1 MGKLA
6 LAAIEEM
13 ESPRDIL
20 RRAIEAKKAV
30 DAKAEQARCAVA
42 RARLMASNAESDAAN
57 YQDIANELA
66 AYTAGQIA
74 TSVLTANEPDLEIS
88 PELKARQVEAEKAN
102 QKVSDAKAKLATVLA
117 AEGVLADGLTAAERE
132 AKMAAE
138 AVNRAAIAVIA
149 EEAEAYLKKAI
160 KAQAKL
166 WVMDDIL
173 AGFAS
178 IYERKMPQEFQSR
191 RARFKRG
198 DREAVARIENLAH
211 GDYAQWKQHLAGV
224 HRRMGQVWEGYLNR
238 LENDADATLPELQK

>member
-6 LAAIEEM
+6 LAAIEKA

-20 RRAIEAKKAV
+20 RQAIEAKKAV

-66 AYTAGQIA
+66 AYIAGQIA

-102 QKVSDAKAKLATVLA
+102 QKVAAAKAKLEKVLA
-117 AEGVLADGLTAAERE
+117 AEEVLADGLTAAERE

-138 AVNRAAIAVIA
+138 AVNKAAIAVIA
-149 EEAEAYLKKAI
+149 EEAEAYLKKATET
-160 KAQAKL
+160 QANL
-166 WVMDDIL
+166 WIMDDIL
-173 AGFAS
+173 SGFAS

-191 RARFKRG
+191 RARLKRG
-198 DREAVARIENLAH
+198 DRQAITANVTMTHEDA
-211 GDYAQWKQHLAGV
+211 
-224 HRRMGQVWEGYLNR
+224 
-238 LENDADATLPELQK
+238 LEQLE